1 MADVSMILIC
11 LVFSLYPL
19 FAPRGD
25 RILLMCVAV
34 GLLLAGAAVELFL
47 FRKGKKGFWFPV
59 LCVGV
64 EVALEV
70 LYQLNQFKI
79 IHNMRGHAVWEFI
92 LFGIVVLYVLLGA
105 LVAWGIRRFRF

>member
-47 FRKGKKGFWFPV
+47 FRKGKKGF
-59 LCVGV
+59 
-64 EVALEV
+64 
-70 LYQLNQFKI
+70 
-79 IHNMRGHAVWEFI
+79 
-92 LFGIVVLYVLLGA
+92 
-105 LVAWGIRRFRF
+105 